1 MNYEYF
7 LGFSCSQK
15 SSFKLNKFDN
25 LFDGFQKDIYIY
37 ENEKFWIQNLI
48 VKRSL
53 NILVNSQNFIKK
65 FENLIKNYVIEFKKI
80 KDPIKRKDH
89 QNKFIEFLL
98 DQIKL
103 FFSNSMSGNIY
114 LIKLI
119 NFRNYNFLL
128 QRNGYI
134 FFKI

>member
-25 LFDGFQKDIYIY
+25 FFDGFQKDIYIY

-53 NILVNSQNFIKK
+53 NILVNSQNFINK